1 VKINGYNFRK
11 NSENQI
17 PNQYKPKCRIHQGCL
32 TKMKGIAS
40 ILVTGTAKN
49 LIHDVDNDDE
59 LVYLRL
65 LQKLYIGSITTSY
78 RRRKF
83 VTLVRPYT
91 FQL

>member
-1 VKINGYNFRK
+1 
-11 NSENQI
+11 
-17 PNQYKPKCRIHQGCL
+17 
-32 TKMKGIAS
+32 MKGIAS

-83 VTLVRPYT
+83 VT
-91 FQL
+91 